1 MSHMCI
7 DSTTRA
13 AFDLGYECTV
23 LHDACATKDLKFGD
37 LTVPA
42 GQVHTAFMASLS
54 GIFAKVL
61 TVEEFLSSILNK
73 R

>member
-7 DSTTRA
+7 DATARA

-23 LHDACATKDLKFGD
+23 LHDACATKDLRFGD

-42 GQVHTAFMASLS
+42 EQVQAAFMAALS
-54 GIFAKVL
+54 GIFAKGQ
-61 TVEEFLSSILNK
+61 TAAEFMGN